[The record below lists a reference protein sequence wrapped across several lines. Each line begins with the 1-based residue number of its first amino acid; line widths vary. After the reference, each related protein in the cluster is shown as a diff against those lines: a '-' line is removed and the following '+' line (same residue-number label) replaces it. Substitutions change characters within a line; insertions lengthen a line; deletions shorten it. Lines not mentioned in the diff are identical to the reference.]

1 MKMEY
6 RHPQKTPR
14 LRLVLSRMR
23 MGLIVFGLLFVLILA
38 SLMVIRTAL
47 LRNAQESGTAM
58 ARNLAAEEQSNLSV
72 YETLLSFGTSSID
85 LQLSEGASAEDLQE
99 WMDLFFGRLESVLG
113 AGSVDPYLVLDG
125 QIIAANPWEGDA
137 SYDVEATDWYQQAVA
152 ADGYVIFTRLYIDA
166 IYDKP
171 VITAAQ
177 SCKEANAV
185 LAFDILPENFN
196 FQFTEFSLSQGN
208 SFFLCDST
216 GALIYRQT
224 DLDCSDEAL
233 ASYLSE
239 IVAKIDAGELDGYRD
254 RVVDLNGDNR
264 AVYYARMENGWLSI
278 VTVSYDNIF
287 ASLSWFYV
295 VSGVLLLFFL
305 LAFFA
310 AIWRETWYN
319 IRIIRTNETV
329 RVLGNS
335 YYALYRIDFE
345 ANRYE
350 MIKGSDYVRA
360 RLPEQGSYDELLR
373 ALSEVIEPDAQEEY
387 MRSFSREGIQ
397 DLVRRRVRDF
407 GGDFLRRFGEEY
419 RWVNVRLLF
428 DESLSPGEVV
438 LCFRE
443 VGKEKQ
449 RQLQELR
456 LLEDALESARRNE
469 AAQQSFFSNM
479 SHDMRTP
486 LNAIIGLSDLA
497 GQHADHPDQVAEYLH
512 KINLSSRQLLGLIND
527 ILDMSRMNQGKMVLE
542 KQRFDLQEEISQ
554 CLENFR
560 FQAGSERKQLS
571 TSFDLRDT
579 VVLGDPF
586 RLSQILNNLLSNA
599 FKFTSEGDRVSLS
612 VKQVDSGEGEF
623 SKYRIIVSDTG
634 IGMSAAF
641 LPHLFDPYSRE
652 TRFGAKQT
660 VGTGLGMPI
669 TKNLIT
675 QMNGE
680 IHVESA
686 PGEGSTFTVI
696 LPFEKAGPAQRQVT
710 EPAPQHGAS
719 TGSLEGL
726 KVLLAEDNEV
736 NMEISTELLSMNGV
750 EVVQA
755 WNGQEA
761 VDLFAASAPYT
772 FDAILMD
779 MQMPGLDGCG
789 AAKQIRAMGRPDAG
803 TVPIIAVTANAFAED
818 IAATDAAGM
827 DAHIS
832 KPIDFNLLCRTLE
845 KLVHKAKAGGCER

>member
-1 MKMEY
+1 MKTEY
-6 RHPQKTPR
+6 RHPKSPPR

-23 MGLIVFGLLFVLILA
+23 MGLIAFGLLFVLILV

-72 YETLLSFGTSSID
+72 YQTLLSFGTASID
-85 LQLSEGASAEDLQE
+85 LKLSEGASAQDLQD
-99 WMDLFFGRLESVLG
+99 WMALFYGRLESVLG
-113 AGSVDPYLVLDG
+113 SGTVDPYLVLDG
-125 QIIAANPWEGDA
+125 QIIAANLWEGDDA
-137 SYDVEATDWYQQAVA
+137 YDATSTDWYRQAAA
-152 ADGYVIFTRLYIDA
+152 ADGQVIFTSLYIDA
-166 IYDKP
+166 VYGKP

-177 SCKEANAV
+177 HCKGANGV
-185 LAFDILPENFN
+185 LAFDIFPENFN
-196 FQFTEFSLSQGN
+196 FQFTELSLSQGN
-208 SFFLCDST
+208 SFFLCDAS
-216 GALIYRQT
+216 GALICQQT
-224 DLDCSDEAL
+224 ELDCSEQEL
-233 ASYLSE
+233 AAYLSG
-239 IVAKIDAGELDGYRD
+239 IVEKINAGELDSYRD
-254 RVVDLNGDNR
+254 RIVDFNGDNR
-264 AVYYARMENGWLSI
+264 AVYYARMENGWLAI

-287 ASLSWFYV
+287 ASLSWFYI
-295 VSGVLLLFFL
+295 VSGILLLFFL
-305 LAFFA
+305 LASLIV
-310 AIWRETWYN
+310 IWRETWYN
-319 IRIIRTNETV
+319 VRIIRTNETV

-335 YYALYRIDFE
+335 YYALYRIDFR

-360 RLPEQGSYDELLR
+360 RLPEQGSYDELQQV
-373 ALSEVIEPDAQEEY
+373 LSEIIEPDAQEDY

-428 DESLSPGEVV
+428 DESLAPGEVV

-497 GQHADHPDQVAEYLH
+497 AQHAEDPAQMRDYLQ

-527 ILDMSRMNQGKMVLE
+527 ILDMSRMSQGKMVLE
-542 KQRFDLQEEISQ
+542 HQQFDLQEEISQ
-554 CLENFR
+554 CLEGFR
-560 FQAGSERKQLS
+560 FQAGSEHKQL
-571 TSFDLRDT
+571 TADFDLKERA
-579 VVLGDPF
+579 VVGDPF
-586 RLSQILNNLLSNA
+586 RLVQILNNLLSNA
-599 FKFTSEGDRVSLS
+599 FKFTGEGGKISLS
-612 VKQVDSGEGEF
+612 VRQLEVGEGDF
-623 SKYRIIVSDTG
+623 PKYRITVSDTG
-634 IGMSAAF
+634 VGMSASF
-641 LPHLFDPYSRE
+641 LPHLFEPYSRE

-669 TKNLIT
+669 TKNLVT

-686 PGEGSTFTVI
+686 PGKGSTFTVT
-696 LPFEKAGPAQRQVT
+696 LPFEAAQLPQQQA
-710 EPAPQHGAS
+710 PAPAAQQDVPL
-719 TGSLEGL
+719 SLEGL
-726 KVLLAEDNEV
+726 RVLLAEDNEV

-761 VDLFAASAPYT
+761 VDLFAASEPYG

-779 MQMPGLDGCG
+779 MQMPVLDGCG
-789 AAKQIRAMGRPDAG
+789 AARQIRKMDRPDAAA
-803 TVPIIAVTANAFAED
+803 VPIIAVTANAFAED

-827 DAHIS
+827 NAHIS
-832 KPIDFNLLCRTLE
+832 KPIDFGLLCGTLQ
-845 KLVHKAKAGGCER
+845 KLIQKAKSGGGKE